1 MPYDIGSAI
10 CCCIKQPKPERFV
23 EMLGI
28 PITVHSAVTVRMRVV
43 IFVTNIRSTYNM
55 TSKISKNRKQY
66 ISDVIMLYRN
76 NCSCDNNQ
84 ILQNVDFALIINQI
98 TDLQYDAINR

>member
-1 MPYDIGSAI
+1 
-10 CCCIKQPKPERFV
+10 
-23 EMLGI
+23 
-28 PITVHSAVTVRMRVV
+28 
-43 IFVTNIRSTYNM
+43 M